1 MTTLEA
7 VLSIIQI
14 SAIFVLFYQFMIQQK
29 LVRDLREKNYDL
41 WLELRTEKRKQ
52 DA

>member
-14 SAIFVLFYQFMIQQK
+14 SAIFVLFSQFMIQRK
-29 LVRDLREKNYDL
+29 LVNDLREKNYDL
-41 WLELRTEKRKQ
+41 WLQLRTERKKQ
-52 DA
+52 ND